1 MPKLDITDLD
11 RELRQGKIR
20 PIYIIV
26 GAEHHLAMT
35 ALRGIQEAVKAT
47 GTDPLSV
54 LTLTGREA
62 RAEAV
67 IGALRTVPML
77 GGRPLVVIR
86 EGEQLSKEAAEALAA
101 YMEAPVEAAT
111 LAIVASKLD
120 GRSRLMQQAAKGG
133 AVIECKPLYLEK
145 VPGWINMET
154 KRQGRQISQEAARFL
169 ADMIGTDLGQ
179 LAQAIERI
187 ILFVGDRKLIELA
200 DVETAVAETHQ
211 HTIFELANAVGTRRW
226 PKAFAL
232 LTNVLDNGESPVFVL
247 TMLARHFRLLS
258 KAKEVTGRMGGE
270 GEVAKYLGVH
280 PYFAKDYVAQ
290 ARNFSAGELRSAFR
304 LLHRCDR
311 ELKSSRVPKARVL
324 EKAVMELMAQ
334 KGAAPGR
341 GGAGGGTMKPALTP
355 TRGRSS

>member
-1 MPKLDITDLD
+1 MPKIDITDLD

-26 GAEHHLAMT
+26 GVEHHLAFS
-35 ALRGIQEAVKAT
+35 ALRGIQDAVKAT
-47 GTDPLSV
+47 GTDPLSAM
-54 LTLTGREA
+54 TISGREA
-62 RAEAV
+62 RIEAV

-86 EGEQLSKEAAEALAA
+86 EGELIPKEASDALAA
-101 YMEAPVEAAT
+101 YMEDAVDAST
-111 LAIVASKLD
+111 LVIVAGKLD
-120 GRSRLMQQAAKGG
+120 GRSRLMQMAAKSG
-133 AVIECKPLYLEK
+133 AVIECKPLYLDK

-154 KRQGRQISQEAARFL
+154 KRQGRQIAQEAARFL

-179 LAQAIERI
+179 LSQAIERI
-187 ILFVGDRKLIELA
+187 ILYVGERKLIELR
-200 DVETAVAETHQ
+200 DVEEAVAETHQ
-211 HTIFELANAVGTRRW
+211 HTIFELANAVGSRRW

-232 LTNVLDNGESPVFVL
+232 LTNILDNGESPVFVL
-247 TMLARHFRLLS
+247 TMLARHFRILL
-258 KAKEVTGRMGGE
+258 KAKDALGRMKE
-270 GEVAKYLGVH
+270 GEIAKYIGVH

-304 LLHRCDR
+304 HLHRCDR
-311 ELKSSRVPKARVL
+311 ELKSSRVPKARIL
-324 EKAVMELMAQ
+324 EKAIFGLMAQ

-341 GGAGGGTMKPALTP
+341 SGAGGGTMKWSATP